1 MRKDICNQIKTIIPQ
16 DELYQFLLLEEIKKI
31 QHLSDLV
38 EIIIGIELF
47 KTQINSEKSFL
58 FPIKILEEIT
68 ENE

>member
-47 KTQINSEKSFL
+47 KTQINAEKSFL